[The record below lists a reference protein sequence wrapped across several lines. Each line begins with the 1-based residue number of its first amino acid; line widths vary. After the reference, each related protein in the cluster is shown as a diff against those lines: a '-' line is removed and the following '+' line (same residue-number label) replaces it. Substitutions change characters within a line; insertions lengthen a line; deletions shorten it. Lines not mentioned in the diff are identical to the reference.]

1 MSVLRRVS
9 VASQVAVLAFSVHDD
24 ASGRRL
30 EAADGPHTSVALQ
43 VVAVAVLLGLSG
55 LFAGLGLGLMSLDLI
70 GLEIVVA
77 AGQDELATDRERRNS
92 AAARRIIPIRKQGN
106 LLLTT
111 LLLGNVSVNAL
122 TSILMADLTSGEP
135 ALEVVA
141 WSLSVSHSPAVCLN
155 RNGRLPHLDR
165 AHRALRRDHPA
176 GALHQARHR

>member
-9 VASQVAVLAFSVHDD
+9 VASQVAVLAFSVHEGGSDTF
-24 ASGRRL
+24 GRHL
-30 EAADGPHTSVALQ
+30 EVADGSRTNVALQ
-43 VVAVAVLLGLSG
+43 VVAVMALLGLSG

-77 AGQDELATDRERRNS
+77 AGQDELATDRERKNS

-122 TSILMADLTSGEP
+122 TSILMADFTSGEP
-135 ALEVVA
+135 ALEPMA
-141 WSLSVSHSPAVCLN
+141 WSLPLT
-155 RNGRLPHLDR
+155 
-165 AHRALRRDHPA
+165 ALRSA
-176 GALHQARHR
+176 